1 MVMPL
6 RSVVGAWSGLHVHRL
21 ARCRLRCHTRKMKKL
36 ISLWQGHLS
45 LRDAFWDW
53 VVLGGLLVNVTT
65 SILLLVLLTYDQPW
79 AALIVGKGCSLP
91 YNLMV
96 TVGVWRSAMHHDGPA
111 MQAHAARI
119 ATLILMIVMSLT

>member
-1 MVMPL
+1 M
-6 RSVVGAWSGLHVHRL
+6 S
-21 ARCRLRCHTRKMKKL
+21 KL
-36 ISLWQGHLS
+36 TSLWQGDLT

-79 AALIVGKGCSLP
+79 VALIVGKGFSLP

-96 TVGVWRSAMHHDGPA
+96 TVGVWRSAKRHDGPVL
-111 MQAHAARI
+111 QADAARI
-119 ATLILMIVMSLT
+119 ATLILMTVLSVT

>member
-1 MVMPL
+1 METPL
-6 RSVVGAWSGLHVHRL
+6 RSDIGPLCRAHRL
-21 ARCRLRCHTRKMKKL
+21 AQRRRRCHTRKMKKL
-36 ISLWQGHLS
+36 VSLWQGHLP

-91 YNLMV
+91 YNFLV
-96 TVGVWRSAMHHDGPA
+96 TVGVWRSAMRHDGPA
-111 MQAHAARI
+111 MQADAARI
-119 ATLILMIVMSLT
+119 ATLILMTVLSLT